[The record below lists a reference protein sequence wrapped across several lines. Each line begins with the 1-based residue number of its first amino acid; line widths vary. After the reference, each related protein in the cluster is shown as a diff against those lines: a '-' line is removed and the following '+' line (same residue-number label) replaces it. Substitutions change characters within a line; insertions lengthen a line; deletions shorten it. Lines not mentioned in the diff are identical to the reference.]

1 MKKIIESF
9 EEGNDLVWQIDKKEF
24 MRIRD
29 KKWFKISWVGI
40 KLTDNEK
47 ANLIKDNLIFE
58 SEAKIDYL
66 LRKTSLNKIKVDME
80 KKFKTSYTD
89 IMIKI
94 VTMCSKIKL
103 EPLYGTYEDYDSYNE
118 KLGYCI
124 KKVVKAYENKY
135 GKF

>member
-1 MKKIIESF
+1 
-9 EEGNDLVWQIDKKEF
+9 
-24 MRIRD
+24 
-29 KKWFKISWVGI
+29 
-40 KLTDNEK
+40 
-47 ANLIKDNLIFE
+47 
-58 SEAKIDYL
+58 
-66 LRKTSLNKIKVDME
+66 ME
-80 KKFKTSYTD
+80 KRFKTSYTD

-124 KKVVKAYENKY
+124 EKVVKAYENKY